1 MVAFTLLDGDSDGY
15 ITLTEFRELIA
26 AALKAVAVCSKLA
39 QGKVLHLGTNL
50 RYHCYSY
57 IPYHYFYYYYLLR

>member
-15 ITLTEFRELIA
+15 ITLFEFRELVA

-39 QGKVLHLGTNL
+39 QRKVLHLGTNL
-50 RYHCYSY
+50 R
-57 IPYHYFYYYYLLR
+57 